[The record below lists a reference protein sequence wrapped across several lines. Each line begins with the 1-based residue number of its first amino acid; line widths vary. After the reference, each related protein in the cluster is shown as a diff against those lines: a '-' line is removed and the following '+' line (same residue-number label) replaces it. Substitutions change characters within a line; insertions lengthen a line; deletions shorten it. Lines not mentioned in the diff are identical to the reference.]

1 MTLSIYQLPRERV
14 HHEWKQ
20 IADVL
25 STLEK
30 QDVGECTLDQLKVGL
45 INGGSIALVIAD
57 ESMAAKSV
65 IVGEWN
71 MTPGKRV
78 FFVTQW
84 AGSNSMN
91 EGLSEDLYRW
101 IYANG
106 GTHIQGA
113 VRDSVGRMMTKLWQ
127 WEKVYSIYEKEI
139 KI

>member
-1 MTLSIYQLPRERV
+1 MTLKMFQLPPERV
-14 HHEWKQ
+14 HHEWER
-20 IADVL
+20 ISDIL
-25 STLEK
+25 SALEK
-30 QDVGECTLDQLKVGL
+30 HCAGECTLDQLKVGL
-45 INGGSIALVIAD
+45 INGDSIALVIAD